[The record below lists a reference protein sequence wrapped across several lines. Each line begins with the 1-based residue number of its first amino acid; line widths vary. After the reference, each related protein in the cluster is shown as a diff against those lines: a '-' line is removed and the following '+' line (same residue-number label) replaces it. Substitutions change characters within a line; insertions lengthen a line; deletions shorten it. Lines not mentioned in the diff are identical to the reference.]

1 MFPRI
6 ALYTGALFCVL
17 IFAQASASAQCQPTV
32 DCNQN
37 GVADQCDIDLGTSD
51 DCNGNLIPD
60 ECDLEL
66 ATSEDCN
73 LDGIPDECSPGTA
86 DLVGIGLAF
95 GGGFGSAVDSTADF
109 AVVGAPDDD
118 LLGTNTGSA
127 NIFKRTGTRWAEE
140 MKIFGVA
147 ATLEDRFGAAVA
159 IESDLAAIGAPGK
172 LQGRGA
178 VFLYRRV
185 GNGWW
190 NYEGTLTA
198 FDAPLGAAFGS
209 AIAIENET
217 IFVGAPGTLNGLG
230 SGSVYVFT
238 HESGMWLQD
247 QKLESDQLTDGDMLG
262 CSIAVHGGTVA
273 IGAPGHESG
282 GVTNSGSVLIF
293 EESAGIYTE
302 SLMLSAETPSPFAT
316 FGYSLDVNHDH
327 LLVGAPGENV
337 DSGAAYLHNRLAS
350 MWINQQKIE
359 PEDIDESGLFG
370 ADVGL
375 DVKTAVIS
383 APAAGSDQGQVVIY
397 RKSGLDWI
405 KEAPLSPVSDRIA
418 GDFYGSSLSCQLPFL
433 IVGSSGDSS
442 GKSIWIS
449 VYNDC
454 NENLEDDICDVTQ
467 GIEADCNM
475 NLIPDACEIAD
486 GTKQDCDGN
495 GVPDECQISS
505 GELLDCNMNGV
516 PDGCDVT
523 SGFSLDCNQD
533 QIPDECQVD
542 ADPLLPTISNMPNPF
557 NVSTDLNE
565 CGAVVT
571 WDEPIA
577 TDNCGIASLETT
589 HPSGSFFSTGL
600 TIVTYTATDVSGNTR
615 AAMFTVVVTDDEL
628 PTLTG
633 FQNVVSVDSS
643 EGICELAVNWPAPSP
658 VDNCGIFSMTSTHQP
673 GDIFPVGTT
682 TVTYTL
688 TDTNG
693 NVSAINL
700 DVVVVD
706 TVAPEISGMPAD
718 IDLLTEPGICTRLVE
733 WVEPEASDDCNVASF
748 TSNIASGTVFE
759 LGTTTVTYTV
769 IDGWGNVVSSSFNV
783 TIRDEEL
790 PVFAAAPADI
800 VSGNDPGECHA
811 QISWAPATVQDNC
824 GVNSVVSSHQPGD
837 IFPLGDTEVTITATD
852 DNGNVNL
859 HQFTVSIL
867 DTEAPLISNIPEDF
881 VLNNDPAQCSAV
893 VNWQLPGISDNC
905 GISVFSG
912 TANSG
917 DAFPIGTTVVEYTL
931 VDNSGNQTNANFS
944 ITVTDTE
951 MPILLG
957 LPQDISVFND
967 PGQCGA
973 NVTWEVPTPWD
984 NCELVDFDGSHE
996 PGAFFPKGTTEVTYL
1011 VMDGMGQVTTGSFDV
1026 SVDDDEAPQI
1036 SGMPADRTI
1045 SADAGLCSA
1054 IHSWTVPVPS
1064 DNCEVVSFIATHE
1077 PGEAF
1082 PVGVTQVSYTVI
1094 DSMGMTTTDQFSIT
1108 VVDNENP
1115 QIIRIPSD
1123 MTVVVEE
1130 GDCTI
1135 PVSWI
1140 APDSQD
1146 NCAIDT
1152 FSLSHASGSEFPV
1165 GLTTVEINT
1174 ADIHGNTSA
1183 ASFTVT
1189 VLDQETPVILNLPAD
1204 ISLTSDGDAC
1214 GTTVTWIEPQGA
1226 DNCSVSDLSSDQ
1238 VNGEFYPVGITVVT
1252 YSILDASG
1260 NSDEASF
1267 AIEITDTT
1275 APAFVEIP
1283 QGIQMSTDPGQCGA
1297 IVSWNPVTAD
1307 DNCEVDTISGS
1318 HSSGMFFNTGIT
1330 TVDYLVTD
1338 IHGNQTSHSFDVEI
1352 LDQEQPQIIGI
1363 DENIVMTN
1371 DGGQCGANVSWVQP
1385 EATDNCLVDSLTHSI
1400 PSGAFFSVGT
1410 TQVSYLAVDN
1420 SGNETVKS
1428 FSVTVEDNEK
1438 PAFVAIPELVSGT
1451 TTEGTCDGIVN
1462 WDEVTGSDNCL
1473 VDSITL
1479 THASGDVFPLGDTTV
1494 TATITDIHGNMHTS
1508 DFTVRIEDDELPQ
1521 LLGTPTDQFKIN
1533 DPGEC
1538 GAIVDWII
1546 PGTSDNCQVQILEGT
1561 HVPGSFFERGTTV
1574 VSYTVTDASG
1584 NSYMESFEV
1593 NIVDLETPEIL
1604 GTPADIVAV
1613 ADTGSCGTNI
1623 SWIEPT
1629 STDNCSVQALISS
1642 HNPGDFFITGTTVV
1656 SYTSQDPTGNITT
1669 TQFNVTILDEEFPT
1683 FGTFPESVTVSNDAD
1698 QCGASVSWI
1707 EPQMLDNCSIGSSG
1721 SDHQSGDFFPIG
1733 TTVVTYEIADPSGN
1747 TISDSFSIT
1756 VEDTQA
1762 PDFLT
1767 FVSSTV
1773 LENDPGECGA
1783 VHTWGV
1789 PEVFENCP
1797 ELEVVSSHNPGDFFN
1812 TGLTVVSYTATD
1824 GAGLVSQLMFTVI
1837 VLDTENPQIAGMP
1850 ADITQATDLDSC
1862 GAIVDWAAPQ
1872 ASDNCDVLSFTS
1884 DHAPGDF
1891 FPKGTTTVTY
1901 SVLDTA
1907 GLLVTESFNV
1917 TILDQQLPSITAM
1930 PQSVTINSQNGLCG
1944 SMHAWDLPQSSDN
1957 CPDHV
1962 FSGSHQPGDF
1972 FEVGSTTVAYTAID
1986 SSGNVSSADFVV
1998 TVVDNENPEI
2008 VGAPQDMVIIADEG
2022 VCSMLVMWDAPTFED
2037 NCGIDTFAISRESG
2051 SEFLLGDTLVEITTT
2066 DIHGNS
2072 SAASFTVTILDQEL
2086 PQVVDLP
2093 ADMSVENDLDSCG
2106 AVVSWIEPT
2115 SSDNCEV
2122 TSLTGNQING
2132 GTYPIGITVVEYTVV
2147 DSSGNTNLASFQIEV
2162 LDTQLPELFA
2172 MPADITQATDLDS
2185 CGAIVDWAAPQA
2197 SDNCDVLGFTS
2208 DHAPGDFF
2216 PKGTTTVTYSVLDT
2230 AGLLVTES
2238 FNVTILD
2245 QQLPSITAMPQSV
2258 TINSQNGLCGSMHAW
2273 DLPQSSDNCPDHVFS
2288 GSHQPGDFFE
2298 VGSTTVAY
2306 TAIDSSGNVSS
2317 ADFVVTV
2324 VDNENPEIV
2333 GAPQDMVIIA
2343 DEGVC
2348 SMLVMWDAPT
2358 FEDNCGIDTFAISR
2372 ESGSEFLLGDT
2383 LVEITTTDIHGNSS
2397 AASFT
2402 VTILDQELPQVVDL
2416 PADMSVENDLDSCG
2430 AVVSW
2435 IEPTSSD
2442 NCEVTSLTGNQIN
2455 GGTYPIGIT
2464 VVEYTVV
2471 DSSGNTNLAS
2481 FQIEVLDTQ
2490 LPELFA
2496 MPDSVLQVNDA
2507 GACGAVIGWDLPQT
2521 SDNCPDQILT
2531 STHNPGDFF
2540 SVGETTVSYT
2550 VTDASGN
2557 TRSLSFDIQIVDLEI
2572 PVVVDGPQDIL
2583 VEAEQ
2588 GLCGSTISW
2597 IEPTAI
2603 DNCEVFDLKPSNYP
2617 GEFFAVGTTL
2627 VSYTAIDT
2635 TGNIA
2640 VHEFNVTV
2648 EDTQAPIIDGLTGDI
2663 SVNTDFNQCDAIV
2676 TWTEPTIS
2684 DNCTVVSVNVD
2695 ISSGTAFPIGTT
2707 TVTYTVIDSAGLE
2720 TVQSFDVTVS
2730 DNQIPTFEN
2739 IPGNV
2744 VLSVEPG
2751 TCQSLHHWIEP
2762 TITDNCPGLTVTASH
2777 QPGDSFPV
2785 GLTIV
2790 SYQAADAHGQSRQ
2803 IMFTVVVQDDEN
2815 PVLAGIP
2822 EDVILENDLDQCGA
2836 VHQWVEPT
2844 ASDNCATVGFNTTH
2858 PSGSFFDL
2866 GTTEVV
2872 YSVSDPS
2879 GNMVSASF
2887 NVTVVDLQ
2895 LPEFVTVPETVSLNT
2910 DPGVCGA
2917 AHYWDVPNVYDNCE
2931 EINLASSH
2939 QPGHVFP
2946 IGTTVVTYTAQD
2958 PTGNVVST
2966 DFSVTVSDFED
2977 PDFEGI
2983 PGTITVNTEPGLCD
2997 AAVDWVA
3004 PIAVDNCE
3012 VQSHSSSHQPGDRFE
3027 LGQTSV
3033 ILSATDIYGND
3044 FTTSFLVIV
3053 EDHELPVISGMPE
3066 SVTIPSI
3073 QGFCGASHLWDSPTA
3088 SDNCDTLAPTADY
3101 LSGHFFPVG
3110 STTVTYSVT
3119 DESGNSTEDSFIVT
3133 VEDVEAPVFTAIST
3147 DYTVSADADQCGTAV
3162 IWPDAEASDNC
3173 GVDSITYD
3181 RTNGLFL
3188 ELGDH
3193 PVNVTVTDIH
3203 GLQTTQQ
3210 FVITVVDDT
3219 APVIHDLPADIQLTA
3234 TEGQCGAV
3242 ATWIEPTSTDNCP
3255 GRLLANNI
3263 PSGSFFLVGQTTVS
3277 YVSTDASG
3285 NTTTESFTVTVED
3298 DQLPTLAGIPD
3309 DIVVSNDQG
3318 ICGAQVSWTPPA
3330 ALDNCGIETHV
3341 SSYNPGDLFNLGTTT
3356 VEIVATDYSGNSVT
3370 GTFLVTVEDTEA
3382 PGIANLPENMTVE
3395 SEVGMCGA
3403 NVSWVEPFTVDNCA
3417 TGTLVSDIANGAYLN
3432 VGLHQV
3438 TYTAT
3443 DLHGNVT
3450 TDSFSIE
3457 VVDAETP
3464 IILSAPSS
3472 VEIQVQDGLCGSI
3485 YSWFEIQATDNCAI
3499 DSITNSHESGSFFP
3513 KGTTLVQQTVSDAA
3527 GNSVS
3532 HEFEVTVVDHEAPQ
3546 FSSSISG
3553 LSLQS
3558 VSGACGTSAS
3568 WTEPEISDNCE
3579 IASLTKSHEPGDFFE
3594 VGETLVTYTLV
3605 DGSGNETSIDFLVS
3619 VEDVEAPVISGLQS
3633 SVSVSTDPGFCG
3645 ATVYWDAPVITDN
3658 CLVDNILSTHQPG
3671 DFFPVG
3677 NTVVTYSVSD
3687 NSELVTTVEFLIT
3700 VTDNETPQINNIPS
3714 IDLIE
3719 TEPGLCGAVVAWS
3732 SPSVTD
3738 NCQVTSLTSD
3748 IQNGTFLEIGQHT
3761 IVFTALDIHGNEST
3775 AGFTVTI
3782 IDGEAPTITDL
3793 PTVVEGVTTSDSCM
3807 GSVNWAEPLISDNCG
3822 EFALETSHQSGDSFN
3837 LGITTVTYT
3846 ATDLQGNTQSA
3857 SFEVHIADVHGPE
3870 ISGLPLEISSD
3881 TDPDSCL
3888 AIVDWAEAS
3897 VLDHC
3902 GDFNLEKTH
3911 EPGTAFP
3918 VGTTEVVYTATD
3930 LAGNVTQVSF
3940 PVTVTDVQA
3949 PLITLIPEDQTI
3961 LANEDECTMIANW
3974 PAPTATDN
3982 CGVASIV
3989 TSHNSGD
3996 LYPVGVNT
4004 VEILVTDVHGNT
4016 TTASFQINVI
4026 DSIDPILTGVP
4037 ADITTVSDPTIC
4049 GAEITWVEPNVIEN
4063 CALLKLE
4070 SDYAPG
4076 TIFPVGL
4083 TVVNYVAV
4091 DLSGNSTSAS
4101 FTVTVID
4108 DEAPTIEIPVPVIV
4122 DAPEGSCEVF
4132 VEVPLLEVYD
4142 RCGVSQITNSFNGTA
4157 DASGI
4162 YPRGETLILWSVSD
4176 ESGNIS
4182 TITGVVS
4189 VQVSGPDCNANGVP
4203 DVCDIA
4209 EDISTDCNQDGIPD
4223 ECQADCDDD
4232 GILDVC
4238 EITQGLVLD
4247 CDLDGVPDDCQIAS
4261 GIAADC
4267 DGDGLIDSCEILTG
4281 SGLDCD
4287 NSGVLDSCEIA
4298 QGTVAD
4304 CNNNGQP
4311 DLCDIALG
4319 VESDCNNDGIADAC
4333 QIASGSEVDCNADG
4347 VIDTCELANGSA
4359 SDCNGNGTLDVCD
4372 LATGNADDCN
4382 QNSIPDSC
4390 DIASGIAF
4398 DCNANGQLDIC
4409 DIEQG
4414 LADDCDTNNVPDA
4427 CDVASGATPDCNSN
4441 GIPDSCDLSSGA
4453 SEDCNGTGIPDSCEV
4468 ASGATPDCNGNG
4480 VPDSCDLANGTA
4492 DCDNNNVP
4500 DSCQIAS
4507 GESPDCNG
4515 NGVPDACDISSG
4527 AALDCN
4533 TNGVPDSCE
4542 VANGQ
4547 AADCNSNGIP
4557 DSCDIAS
4564 GVESDCNSSG
4574 VPDSCEVTS
4583 GTALDCNDN
4592 GIPDSCDI
4600 ASGNWQDCD
4609 ADGNLDSCE
4618 ILVGTE
4624 QDCNGTGIPD
4634 ACEILS
4640 GAADDCD
4647 GNQIPDSC
4655 DLVTGVLSDCDQNG
4669 TPDTC
4674 DILAGGVEDCDGNQV
4689 PDSCDLLTGTLEDC
4703 NQNAV
4708 PDSCEIA
4715 AGDTEDCDGN
4725 GIPDSCDIAA
4735 GLLLDANLDGIPD
4748 QCQLNFLR
4756 GDGNDDGIVNIAD
4769 GIFLLQSLFADGADS
4784 TCNDAADANDDSS
4797 IDVSDVISIL
4807 GYQFNGTNPPPAP
4820 YPNCGVDPAGGV
4832 SLGCE
4837 AYTSCP

>member
-159 IESDLAAIGAPGK
+159 IEGDLAAIGAPGK

-1812 TGLTVVSYTATD
+1812 TGLTVVSYIATD

-2022 VCSMLVMWDAPTFED
+2022 VCIMLVMWDAPTFED

-2197 SDNCDVLGFTS
+2197 SDNCDVLSFTS

-2348 SMLVMWDAPT
+2348 IMLVMWDAPT

-2640 VHEFNVTV
+2640 VHVFNVTV

-2684 DNCTVVSVNVD
+2684 DNCTVVSANVD

-3403 NVSWVEPFTVDNCA
+3403 NVSWVEPFTVDNCV

>member
-159 IESDLAAIGAPGK
+159 IEGDLAAIGAPGK

-2172 MPADITQATDLDS
+2172 MP
-2185 CGAIVDWAAPQA
+2185 
-2197 SDNCDVLGFTS
+2197 
-2208 DHAPGDFF
+2208 
-2216 PKGTTTVTYSVLDT
+2216 
-2230 AGLLVTES
+2230 
-2238 FNVTILD
+2238 
-2245 QQLPSITAMPQSV
+2245 
-2258 TINSQNGLCGSMHAW
+2258 
-2273 DLPQSSDNCPDHVFS
+2273 
-2288 GSHQPGDFFE
+2288 
-2298 VGSTTVAY
+2298 
-2306 TAIDSSGNVSS
+2306 
-2317 ADFVVTV
+2317 
-2324 VDNENPEIV
+2324 
-2333 GAPQDMVIIA
+2333 
-2343 DEGVC
+2343 
-2348 SMLVMWDAPT
+2348 
-2358 FEDNCGIDTFAISR
+2358 
-2372 ESGSEFLLGDT
+2372 
-2383 LVEITTTDIHGNSS
+2383 
-2397 AASFT
+2397 
-2402 VTILDQELPQVVDL
+2402 
-2416 PADMSVENDLDSCG
+2416 
-2430 AVVSW
+2430 
-2435 IEPTSSD
+2435 
-2442 NCEVTSLTGNQIN
+2442 
-2455 GGTYPIGIT
+2455 
-2464 VVEYTVV
+2464 
-2471 DSSGNTNLAS
+2471 
-2481 FQIEVLDTQ
+2481 
-2490 LPELFA
+2490 
-2496 MPDSVLQVNDA
+2496 DSVLQVNDA

-2744 VLSVEPG
+2744 VLSVEQG

-3110 STTVTYSVT
+3110 STTVIYSVT
-3119 DESGNSTEDSFIVT
+3119 DESGNYTEDSFIVT

>member
-6 ALYTGALFCVL
+6 ALYTGVLFCVL
-17 IFAQASASAQCQPTV
+17 IFAQANASAQCTPTV

-86 DLVGIGLAF
+86 ELVGIGLAF
-95 GGGFGSAVDSTADF
+95 GGGFGSAVDSTADY

-140 MKIFGVA
+140 MKIFGVS

-159 IESDLAAIGAPGK
+159 IEGDLAAIGAPGK

-230 SGSVYVFT
+230 SGSVYIFT
-238 HESGMWLQD
+238 NENSMWLQD
-247 QKLESDQLTDGDMLG
+247 QKLESDELTDGDMLG

-273 IGAPGHESG
+273 IGAPGHEAG
-282 GVTNSGSVLIF
+282 GVTNAGSVLIF

-302 SLMLSAETPSPFAT
+302 SLMITAETPSPFAT

-337 DSGAAYLHNRLAS
+337 DGGAAYMHNRLAS
-350 MWINQQKIE
+350 MWINQQRIE
-359 PEDIDESGLFG
+359 PADADESGLFG

-383 APAAGSDQGQVVIY
+383 APAAGNDQGQVVIY
-397 RKSGLDWI
+397 RKSGLDWLR
-405 KEAPLSPVSDRIA
+405 EDPLSPLSDRLA
-418 GDFYGSSLSCQLPFL
+418 GEYYGSSLSCQLPFL
-433 IVGSSGDSS
+433 IVGSSGENT
-442 GKSIWIS
+442 GNSIWIS

-467 GIEADCNM
+467 GLEADCNM
-475 NLIPDACEIAD
+475 NLIPDNCEISD

-495 GVPDECQISS
+495 GVPDECQIAS
-505 GELLDCNMNGV
+505 GELIDCNMNGV

-533 QIPDECQVD
+533 LIPDECQVD
-542 ADPLLPTISNMPNPF
+542 ADPLLPTIANMPSPF
-557 NVSTDLNE
+557 NVSTDPGD

-589 HPSGSFFSTGL
+589 HPSGSVFPTGL
-600 TIVTYTATDVSGNTR
+600 TIVTYTATDVSGNIRT
-615 AAMFTVVVTDDEL
+615 AMFTVVVTDDEL

-633 FQNVVSVDSS
+633 FQNVVSVDTS
-643 EGICELAVNWPAPSP
+643 EGICELAVNWPAPTP
-658 VDNCGIFSMTSTHQP
+658 VDNCGIFSVTSTHQP

-682 TVTYTL
+682 PVTYTL
-688 TDTNG
+688 TDSNG
-693 NVSAINL
+693 NVSSINL

-706 TVAPEISGMPAD
+706 TVDPVITGMPAD

-733 WVEPEASDDCNVASF
+733 WAEPESSDDCSVASF
-748 TSNIASGTVFE
+748 SSDVASGTVFD

-769 IDGWGNVVSSSFNV
+769 TDGWGNVVSSSFNV

-790 PVFAAAPADI
+790 PVFTSAPADI
-800 VSGNDPGECHA
+800 VAGNDPGECHA
-811 QISWAPATVQDNC
+811 QISWAPAAVQDNC
-824 GVNSVVSSHQPGD
+824 GVGAVISSHQPGD

-852 DNGNVNL
+852 DNGNVNH

-867 DTEAPLISNIPEDF
+867 DTEAPLISNVPEDYF
-881 VLNNDPAQCSAV
+881 LDNDPAQCTAV

-931 VDNSGNQTNANFS
+931 IDNAGNQTNASFS
-944 ITVTDTE
+944 ITVNDTE

-967 PGQCGA
+967 LGQCGA
-973 NVTWEVPTPWD
+973 NVSWDVPTPWD

-996 PGAFFPKGTTEVTYL
+996 SGAFFPKGTTEVTYL
-1011 VMDGMGQVTTGSFDV
+1011 VMDGMGQVTTGSFNV

-1045 SADAGLCSA
+1045 PADAGLCSA
-1054 IHSWTVPVPS
+1054 VHSWTIPVPS
-1064 DNCEVVSFIATHE
+1064 DNCEVVSFTATHE
-1077 PGEAF
+1077 PGETF
-1082 PVGVTQVSYTVI
+1082 PVGVTQVSYTVT

-1115 QIIRIPSD
+1115 QIIRIPAD
-1123 MTVVVEE
+1123 MTLVVGE
-1130 GDCTI
+1130 GECTT

-1152 FSLSHASGSEFPV
+1152 FSISHASGSDFPV
-1165 GLTTVEINT
+1165 GMTTVEINT

-1183 ASFTVT
+1183 ASFNVT

-1204 ISLTSDGDAC
+1204 ISVNSDGDAC
-1214 GTTVTWIEPQGA
+1214 GTTVTWVEPQGA

-1238 VNGEFYPVGITVVT
+1238 INGEFYPVGTTVVT

-1267 AIEITDTT
+1267 SIEVTDST
-1275 APAFVEIP
+1275 APVFTDIP

-1297 IVSWNPVTAD
+1297 VVSWNPVTAA
-1307 DNCEVDTISGS
+1307 DNCAVDTISGS
-1318 HSSGMFFNTGIT
+1318 HSSGMTFETGIT
-1330 TVDYLVTD
+1330 TVEYLATD
-1338 IHGNQTSHSFDVEI
+1338 IHGNQTIHTFDVEI

-1363 DENIVMTN
+1363 DENIVVVN

-1385 EATDNCLVDSLTHSI
+1385 EATDNCTVDSLTHSI

-1420 SGNETVKS
+1420 SGNETIKS
-1428 FSVTVEDNEK
+1428 FSVTVEDNEN
-1438 PAFVAIPELVSGT
+1438 PSFVEIPTLVTGT
-1451 TTEGTCDGIVN
+1451 TTEGTCDGLGV
-1462 WDEVTGSDNCL
+1462 WDEVTGADNCL
-1473 VDSITL
+1473 VDSIIL

-1494 TATITDIHGNMHTS
+1494 TATITDIHGNVHSS

-1521 LLGTPTDQFKIN
+1521 LIGTPADQFKIN
-1533 DPGEC
+1533 DPSEC
-1538 GAIVDWII
+1538 GAVVDWTI
-1546 PGTSDNCQVQILEGT
+1546 PGTSDNCQVQTFEGT
-1561 HVPGSFFERGTTV
+1561 HVPGSFFERGITV
-1574 VSYTVTDASG
+1574 VSYTVTDTSG

-1593 NIVDLETPEIL
+1593 NVVDLETPEIL
-1604 GTPADIVAV
+1604 GTPTDIVAV
-1613 ADTGSCGTNI
+1613 ADSGSCGTNI

-1629 STDNCSVQALISS
+1629 SDDNCSVQALISS

-1656 SYTSQDPTGNITT
+1656 SYTAQDPTGNIST

-1683 FGTFPESVTVSNDAD
+1683 FGSFPDSVTVSNDVD

-1707 EPQMLDNCSIGSSG
+1707 EPLMLDNCSIGING

-1733 TTVVTYEIADPSGN
+1733 TTVVTYEIADASGN
-1747 TISDSFSIT
+1747 TISDSFSVT

-1767 FVSSTV
+1767 FISSSV
-1773 LENDPGECGA
+1773 LDTDPGECGA
-1783 VHTWGV
+1783 IHTWGI
-1789 PEVFENCP
+1789 PEVLENCP
-1797 ELEVVSSHNPGDFFN
+1797 GLEVTSSHNPGDVFS
-1812 TGLTVVSYTATD
+1812 TGLTVVNYTATD
-1824 GAGLVSQLMFTVI
+1824 AAGHVSTLMFTVI
-1837 VLDTENPQIAGMP
+1837 VQDTESPQIMGMP
-1850 ADITQATDLDSC
+1850 ANITQTTDLDEC
-1862 GAIVDWAAPQ
+1862 GAVVDWVAPQ
-1872 ASDNCDVLSFTS
+1872 SSDNCAVLSFTS

-1891 FPKGTTTVTY
+1891 FPKGTTTVSYT
-1901 SVLDTA
+1901 VVDTA
-1907 GLLVTESFNV
+1907 GLTVTESFDV
-1917 TILDQQLPSITAM
+1917 TILDEQAATITAM

-1962 FSGSHQPGDF
+1962 FTGSHQPGDLF
-1972 FEVGSTTVAYTAID
+1972 AVGSTTVAYTAID
-1986 SSGNVSSADFVV
+1986 SSGNVSSAEFVV

-2008 VGAPQDMVIIADEG
+2008 VGAPEDLIVIADEG
-2022 VCSMLVMWDAPTFED
+2022 VCSMPVTWDAPTFED
-2037 NCGIDTFAISRESG
+2037 NCGIDTSAISRESG

-2072 SAASFTVTILDQEL
+2072 AATSFTVTILDQEL
-2086 PQVVDLP
+2086 PQVVNLP
-2093 ADMSVENDLDSCG
+2093 ADITVENDLDSCG

-2122 TSLTGNQING
+2122 TSLNGNQING
-2132 GTYPIGITVVEYTVV
+2132 
-2147 DSSGNTNLASFQIEV
+2147 
-2162 LDTQLPELFA
+2162 
-2172 MPADITQATDLDS
+2172 
-2185 CGAIVDWAAPQA
+2185 
-2197 SDNCDVLGFTS
+2197 
-2208 DHAPGDFF
+2208 
-2216 PKGTTTVTYSVLDT
+2216 
-2230 AGLLVTES
+2230 
-2238 FNVTILD
+2238 
-2245 QQLPSITAMPQSV
+2245 
-2258 TINSQNGLCGSMHAW
+2258 
-2273 DLPQSSDNCPDHVFS
+2273 
-2288 GSHQPGDFFE
+2288 
-2298 VGSTTVAY
+2298 
-2306 TAIDSSGNVSS
+2306 
-2317 ADFVVTV
+2317 
-2324 VDNENPEIV
+2324 
-2333 GAPQDMVIIA
+2333 
-2343 DEGVC
+2343 
-2348 SMLVMWDAPT
+2348 
-2358 FEDNCGIDTFAISR
+2358 DTF
-2372 ESGSEFLLGDT
+2372 
-2383 LVEITTTDIHGNSS
+2383 
-2397 AASFT
+2397 
-2402 VTILDQELPQVVDL
+2402 
-2416 PADMSVENDLDSCG
+2416 
-2430 AVVSW
+2430 
-2435 IEPTSSD
+2435 
-2442 NCEVTSLTGNQIN
+2442 
-2455 GGTYPIGIT
+2455 PIGIT

-2507 GACGAVIGWDLPQT
+2507 GECGAVIGWDLPQT
-2521 SDNCPDQILT
+2521 SDNCPDQVLT

-2540 SVGETTVSYT
+2540 AVGLTTVSYT

-2557 TRSLSFDIQIVDLEI
+2557 SRSLSFEIQIVDLEI
-2572 PVVVDGPQDIL
+2572 PVVVNGPQDIV

-2597 IEPTAI
+2597 VEPTAT
-2603 DNCEVFDLKPSNYP
+2603 DNCSVFDIKPSNYP
-2617 GEFFAVGTTL
+2617 GEFFAVGSTL

-2640 VHEFNVTV
+2640 VHEFTVTV

-2663 SVNTDFNQCDAIV
+2663 LVNTDFNQCDAIV

-2684 DNCTVVSVNVD
+2684 DNCTVVSANVD
-2695 ISSGTAFPIGTT
+2695 IASGTAFPIGTT
-2707 TVTYTVIDSAGLE
+2707 TVSYTVIDSAGLE

-2730 DNQIPTFEN
+2730 DNQMPTIEN

-2762 TITDNCPGLTVTASH
+2762 TITDNCPGLTVSASH

-2790 SYQAADAHGQSRQ
+2790 SYQAADAHGQTRQ
-2803 IMFTVVVQDDEN
+2803 VMFTVVVQDDED

-2822 EDVILENDLDQCGA
+2822 EDVILENDPDQCGA
-2836 VHQWVEPT
+2836 VHQWIEPT
-2844 ASDNCATVGFNTTH
+2844 STDNCATVGFNTTH
-2858 PSGSFFDL
+2858 PSGSFFSL
-2866 GTTEVV
+2866 GTTEVI

-2879 GNMVSASF
+2879 GNQVSASF

-2895 LPEFVTVPETVSLNT
+2895 LPEFLTVPETVSLNT

-2917 AHYWDVPNVYDNCE
+2917 AHHWDLPNVYDNCE

-2939 QPGHVFP
+2939 QPGDVFP

-2958 PTGNVVST
+2958 PTGNVVSA

-2983 PGTITVNTEPGLCD
+2983 PGTITVHTEEGLCD
-2997 AAVDWVA
+2997 AAVEWIA
-3004 PIAVDNCE
+3004 PVAVDNCE
-3012 VQSHSSSHQPGDRFE
+3012 VQSHSSSHQPGDRFA
-3027 LGQTSV
+3027 LGQTAV
-3033 ILSATDIYGND
+3033 VLSATDIYGNA

-3053 EDHELPVISGMPE
+3053 EDHEAAVISGMPE
-3066 SVTIPSI
+3066 SVTISSIPS
-3073 QGFCGASHLWDSPTA
+3073 FCGASHEWISPTA
-3088 SDNCDTLAPTADY
+3088 SDNCDTLTPTADY

-3119 DESGNSTEDSFIVT
+3119 DNSGNSTEESFTVT
-3133 VEDVEAPVFTAIST
+3133 VEDVEAPAFTAIST
-3147 DYTVSADADQCGTAV
+3147 DYTVSAEADQCGATV

-3219 APVIHDLPADIQLTA
+3219 APMIHDLPANIQLIA

-3242 ATWIEPTSTDNCP
+3242 ATWTEPTATDNCP

-3263 PSGSFFLVGQTTVS
+3263 PSGSFFLVGETTVS

-3285 NTTTESFTVTVED
+3285 NTTTETFTVTVVD

-3309 DIVVSNDQG
+3309 DIVVSNDPG
-3318 ICGAQVSWTPPA
+3318 VCGAQVSWTQPA
-3330 ALDNCGIETHV
+3330 ALDNCGIDTHV
-3341 SSYNPGDLFNLGTTT
+3341 SSLNPGDLFNLGTTT
-3356 VEIVATDYSGNSVT
+3356 VEITATDYSGNSVS
-3370 GTFLVTVEDTEA
+3370 GSFMVTVEDTEA
-3382 PGIANLPENMTVE
+3382 PAIVNLPENMTVE
-3395 SEVGMCGA
+3395 SEFGLCGA
-3403 NVSWVEPFTVDNCA
+3403 NVNWIEPFTVDNCE

-3432 VGLHQV
+3432 VGLHEV
-3438 TYTAT
+3438 SYTST
-3443 DLHGNVT
+3443 DAHGNVT
-3450 TDSFSIE
+3450 VESFLIE

-3464 IILSAPSS
+3464 VILSAPSS

-3485 YSWFEIQATDNCAI
+3485 YSWSDVQATDNCGI
-3499 DSITNSHESGSFFP
+3499 DSITSTNESGSFFP
-3513 KGTTLVQQTVSDAA
+3513 KGTTLVQQIISDAA

-3532 HEFEVTVVDHEAPQ
+3532 HEFEVTVVDHESPQ

-3553 LSLQS
+3553 ISLQS
-3558 VSGACGTSAS
+3558 LNGACGANAE
-3568 WTEPEISDNCE
+3568 WAEPEVSDNCE
-3579 IASLTKSHEPGDFFE
+3579 IVSLTKSHEPGAFFE
-3594 VGETLVTYTLV
+3594 VGDTLVTYTLL
-3605 DGSGNETSIDFLVS
+3605 DSSGNESSIDFIVS
-3619 VEDVEAPVISGLQS
+3619 VEDIEAPVISGLQNTLT
-3633 SVSVSTDPGFCG
+3633 VVTDPGFCG
-3645 ATVYWDAPVITDN
+3645 AIVHWDAPVITDN

-3671 DFFPVG
+3671 EFFPVG

-3687 NSELVTTVEFLIT
+3687 NSELVSSFEFLVT
-3700 VTDNETPQINNIPS
+3700 VVDNETPQISNVPS

-3719 TEPGLCGAVVAWS
+3719 TDPGQCGATVSWS

-3738 NCQVTSLTSD
+3738 NCQVTGLTSD
-3748 IQNGTFLEIGQHT
+3748 IQNGTFLEVGQHT

-3782 IDGEAPTITDL
+3782 VDGEAPSITDL
-3793 PTVVEGVTTSDSCM
+3793 PTLVDGVTSSDSCF
-3807 GSVNWAEPLISDNCG
+3807 GTVTWDEPLISDNCG
-3822 EFALETSHQSGDSFN
+3822 EFSVERSHQSGDLFS
-3837 LGITTVTYT
+3837 LGTTTVTYT
-3846 ATDLQGNTQSA
+3846 ATDLQGNSHSA
-3857 SFEVHIADVHGPE
+3857 NFEVRISDIHGPE

-3888 AIVDWAEAS
+3888 ALLSWTEPTIIE
-3897 VLDHC
+3897 HC
-3902 GDFNLEKTH
+3902 GDFTLQKSH
-3911 EPGTAFP
+3911 QPGTAFP
-3918 VGTTEVVYTATD
+3918 VGTTEVIYTATD
-3930 LAGNVTQVSF
+3930 LSGNVTQVSF
-3940 PVTVTDVQA
+3940 PVHVNDIQA
-3949 PLITLIPEDQTI
+3949 PEITLIPEDQTI
-3961 LANEDECTMIANW
+3961 LANEDECSMVANW
-3974 PAPTATDN
+3974 PSPTAIDN
-3982 CGVASIV
+3982 CGVASIF
-3989 TSHNSGD
+3989 TSHHNSGD
-3996 LYPVGVNT
+3996 LYPVGVT
-4004 VEILVTDVHGNT
+4004 TIEIIATDIHGNVS
-4016 TTASFQINVI
+4016 TASFQINVI
-4026 DSIDPILTGVP
+4026 DTIDPILTGMP

-4049 GAEITWVEPNVIEN
+4049 GAEITWVEPSVIEN
-4063 CALLKLE
+4063 CNLLQVE
-4070 SDYAPG
+4070 SNYEPG
-4076 TIFPVGL
+4076 TVFPVGI
-4083 TVVNYVAV
+4083 TVVNYVAT
-4091 DLSGNSTSAS
+4091 DISGNSVSAS
-4101 FTVTVID
+4101 FNVTVID
-4108 DEAPTIEIPVPVIV
+4108 DEAPTIEIPVPVII
-4122 DAPEGSCEVF
+4122 DAPEGSCEVY
-4132 VEVPLLEVYD
+4132 VEVPQLEVFD

-4157 DASGI
+4157 DASGV

-4176 ESGNIS
+4176 ESGNTS

-4189 VQVSGPDCNANGVP
+4189 VQVSGPDCNANGTP

-4209 EDISTDCNQDGIPD
+4209 EDISVDCNLDGVPD
-4223 ECQADCDDD
+4223 ECQADCDAD

-4238 EITQGLVLD
+4238 EIAQGLVLD
-4247 CDLDGVPDDCQIAS
+4247 CDSDGVPDECQIAS
-4261 GIAADC
+4261 GIASDC

-4281 SGLDCD
+4281 SGIDCD
-4287 NSGVLDSCEIA
+4287 NSGVLDSCEIL

-4311 DLCDIALG
+4311 DLCDIDLG
-4319 VESDCNNDGIADAC
+4319 VESDCNGDGIADAC
-4333 QIASGSEVDCNADG
+4333 QIASGSEVDCNGDS
-4347 VIDTCELANGSA
+4347 VIDSCELTNGTA

-4372 LATGNADDCN
+4372 LATGNATDCN
-4382 QNSIPDSC
+4382 QNAIPDSC

-4398 DCNANGQLDIC
+4398 DCNANGQLDTC

-4414 LADDCDTNNVPDA
+4414 LADDCNTNNVPDA
-4427 CDVASGATPDCNSN
+4427 CDVATGATPDCNSN

-4453 SEDCNGTGIPDSCEV
+4453 ADDCNGSGIPDSCEV
-4468 ASGATPDCNGNG
+4468 ASGATPDCNGNAI
-4480 VPDSCDLANGTA
+4480 PDSCDLANGTA
-4492 DCDNNNVP
+4492 DCDGNNVP
-4500 DSCQIAS
+4500 DSCQVAS

-4527 AALDCN
+4527 VALDCN
-4533 TNGVPDSCE
+4533 DNGVPDSCE

-4547 AADCNSNGIP
+4547 VADCNSNGIP
-4557 DSCDIAS
+4557 DSCDITS

-4600 ASGNWQDCD
+4600 SSGNWQDCD

-4640 GAADDCD
+4640 GSANDCD

-4655 DLVTGVLSDCDQNG
+4655 DLVTGVLADCDQNG
-4669 TPDTC
+4669 TPDSC
-4674 DILAGGVEDCDGNQV
+4674 DILAGGVDDCNGNLV
-4689 PDSCDLLTGTLEDC
+4689 PDSCDLLTGTLQDC

-4708 PDSCEIA
+4708 PDFCEIA
-4715 AGDTEDCDGN
+4715 AGDTDDCDAN

-4735 GLLLDANLDGIPD
+4735 GILLDANLDGIPD

-4784 TCNDAADANDDSS
+4784 TCNDAADANDDGSV
-4797 IDVSDVISIL
+4797 DVSDVISIL

-4832 SLGCE
+4832 NLGCE
-4837 AYTSCP
+4837 AYNSCP

>member
-6 ALYTGALFCVL
+6 ALYTGVLFCVL

-127 NIFKRTGTRWAEE
+127 NIFKRTGTRWTEE

-147 ATLEDRFGAAVA
+147 ATLEDHFGAAVA
-159 IESDLAAIGAPGK
+159 IEGDLAAIGAPGK

-350 MWINQQKIE
+350 MWINQQRIE
-359 PEDIDESGLFG
+359 PEDADESGLFG

-405 KEAPLSPVSDRIA
+405 KEAPLSPISDRIA

-454 NENLEDDICDVTQ
+454 NANLEDDICDVTQ

-615 AAMFTVVVTDDEL
+615 TAMFTVVVTDDQL

-643 EGICELAVNWPAPSP
+643 EGVCELAVNWPAPSP
-658 VDNCGIFSMTSTHQP
+658 VDNCGIFSVTSTHQP

-706 TVAPEISGMPAD
+706 TVAPVISGMPTD
-718 IDLLTEPGICTRLVE
+718 IDLLTETGICTRLVE
-733 WVEPEASDDCNVASF
+733 WIEPEASDDCSVTSF

-824 GVNSVVSSHQPGD
+824 GVSSVISSHQPGD

-867 DTEAPLISNIPEDF
+867 DTEAPLISNIPADF
-881 VLNNDPAQCSAV
+881 VLDNDPAQCTAV

-944 ITVTDTE
+944 ITVIDTE

-973 NVTWEVPTPWD
+973 NVTWDVPTPWD

-1011 VMDGMGQVTTGSFDV
+1011 VIDGMGQVTTGTFDI

-1064 DNCEVVSFIATHE
+1064 DNCEVVSFTATHE

-1082 PVGVTQVSYTVI
+1082 PVGVTQVSYTVT

-1165 GLTTVEINT
+1165 GMTTVEINT

-1226 DNCSVSDLSSDQ
+1226 DNCSVSDLTSDQ

-1283 QGIQMSTDPGQCGA
+1283 QGIQMSSDPGQCGA

-1363 DENIVMTN
+1363 DENIVVTN
-1371 DGGQCGANVSWVQP
+1371 DGGQCGANVSWIQP

-1410 TQVSYLAVDN
+1410 TQVAYLAVDN
-1420 SGNETVKS
+1420 SGNETIKS

-1438 PAFVAIPELVSGT
+1438 PAFVAIPDLVSGT
-1451 TTEGTCDGIVN
+1451 TTEGACDGIVN

-1546 PGTSDNCQVQILEGT
+1546 PGTSDNCQVQSLEGT

-1656 SYTSQDPTGNITT
+1656 SYTSQDPTGNIST

-1707 EPQMLDNCSIGSSG
+1707 EPLMLDNCSIGTYG

-1812 TGLTVVSYTATD
+1812 TGLTVVNYTATD

-1837 VLDTENPQIAGMP
+1837 VQDTENPQIAGMP

-1862 GAIVDWAAPQ
+1862 GAIVDWIAPQ
-1872 ASDNCDVLSFTS
+1872 ASDNCAVLSFTS

-1891 FPKGTTTVTY
+1891 FPKGTTTVAYT
-1901 SVLDTA
+1901 VVDTA
-1907 GLLVTESFNV
+1907 GLIVTESFNV
-1917 TILDQQLPSITAM
+1917 TVLDQQLPSITAM

-1972 FEVGSTTVAYTAID
+1972 FDVGSTTVAYTAID

-2022 VCSMLVMWDAPTFED
+2022 VCSMPVMWDAPAFED

-2072 SAASFTVTILDQEL
+2072 SATSFTVTILDQEL

-2093 ADMSVENDLDSCG
+2093 AD
-2106 AVVSWIEPT
+2106 I
-2115 SSDNCEV
+2115 
-2122 TSLTGNQING
+2122 
-2132 GTYPIGITVVEYTVV
+2132 
-2147 DSSGNTNLASFQIEV
+2147 
-2162 LDTQLPELFA
+2162 
-2172 MPADITQATDLDS
+2172 
-2185 CGAIVDWAAPQA
+2185 
-2197 SDNCDVLGFTS
+2197 
-2208 DHAPGDFF
+2208 
-2216 PKGTTTVTYSVLDT
+2216 
-2230 AGLLVTES
+2230 
-2238 FNVTILD
+2238 
-2245 QQLPSITAMPQSV
+2245 
-2258 TINSQNGLCGSMHAW
+2258 
-2273 DLPQSSDNCPDHVFS
+2273 
-2288 GSHQPGDFFE
+2288 
-2298 VGSTTVAY
+2298 
-2306 TAIDSSGNVSS
+2306 
-2317 ADFVVTV
+2317 
-2324 VDNENPEIV
+2324 
-2333 GAPQDMVIIA
+2333 
-2343 DEGVC
+2343 
-2348 SMLVMWDAPT
+2348 
-2358 FEDNCGIDTFAISR
+2358 
-2372 ESGSEFLLGDT
+2372 
-2383 LVEITTTDIHGNSS
+2383 
-2397 AASFT
+2397 
-2402 VTILDQELPQVVDL
+2402 
-2416 PADMSVENDLDSCG
+2416 SVENDLDSCG

-2597 IEPTAI
+2597 VEPTAM
-2603 DNCEVFDLKPSNYP
+2603 DNCAVHDLKPSNYP

-2676 TWTEPTIS
+2676 SWTEPTIS
-2684 DNCTVVSVNVD
+2684 DNCTVVSANVD

-2836 VHQWVEPT
+2836 VHQWIEPT

-2917 AHYWDVPNVYDNCE
+2917 AHYWDLPNVYDNCE

-2983 PGTITVNTEPGLCD
+2983 PGTITINTEPGLCD

-3044 FTTSFLVIV
+3044 FTTSFMVIV
-3053 EDHELPVISGMPE
+3053 EDHELPVISGTPE

-3073 QGFCGASHLWDSPTA
+3073 QGFCGASHTWDSPIA
-3088 SDNCDTLAPTADY
+3088 SDNCDTLTPTADY

-3110 STTVTYSVT
+3110 STTVTYSVI

-3162 IWPDAEASDNC
+3162 IWTDAEASDNC

-3370 GTFLVTVEDTEA
+3370 GSFLVTVEDTEA
-3382 PGIANLPENMTVE
+3382 PGIANLPENMIVD
-3395 SEVGMCGA
+3395 SELGLCGA

-3457 VVDAETP
+3457 VVDVETP

-3485 YSWFEIQATDNCAI
+3485 YSWSEIQANDNCAI

-3513 KGTTLVQQTVSDAA
+3513 KGTTLVQQIVSDAA

-3532 HEFEVTVVDHEAPQ
+3532 HEFEVTVVDHEVPQ

-3558 VSGACGTSAS
+3558 ASGSCGTSAS

-3633 SVSVSTDPGFCG
+3633 AVSVSTDPGFCG

-3658 CLVDNILSTHQPG
+3658 CLIDNILSTHQPG

-3687 NSELVTTVEFLIT
+3687 NSELVTTFEFLIT
-3700 VTDNETPQINNIPS
+3700 VTDNEMPQINNIPS

-3822 EFALETSHQSGDSFN
+3822 EFAVETSHQSGDSFS

-3846 ATDLQGNTQSA
+3846 AIDLQGNTQSA
-3857 SFEVHIADVHGPE
+3857 SFEVHITDVHGPE
-3870 ISGLPLEISSD
+3870 ISGLPTQISSD

-3888 AIVDWAEAS
+3888 ALISWTEPSIIDQ
-3897 VLDHC
+3897 C
-3902 GDFNLEKTH
+3902 GDFTLEKSH
-3911 EPGTAFP
+3911 QPGSGFP
-3918 VGTTEVVYTATD
+3918 VGTTEVIYTATD
-3930 LAGNVTQVSF
+3930 LAGNVTQVGF
-3940 PVTVTDVQA
+3940 PVHVTDNQA
-3949 PLITLIPEDQTI
+3949 PEITLIPEDQTI
-3961 LANEDECTMIANW
+3961 MANEDECSMVANW
-3974 PAPTATDN
+3974 PAPTAIDN
-3982 CGVASIV
+3982 CGIDSIV
-3989 TSHNSGD
+3989 TSHNSGE
-3996 LYPVGVNT
+3996 LYAVGVNT
-4004 VEILVTDVHGNT
+4004 VEILVTDIHGNV

-4026 DSIDPILTGVP
+4026 DSIDPILTGIP

-4049 GAEITWVEPNVIEN
+4049 GAEITWVEPVVIEN
-4063 CALLKLE
+4063 CNLLQVE
-4070 SDYAPG
+4070 SNYQPG
-4076 TIFPVGL
+4076 TVFPVGM
-4083 TVVNYVAV
+4083 TVVNYVAT
-4091 DLSGNSTSAS
+4091 DISGNSTSAS

-4176 ESGNIS
+4176 ESGNTA

-4189 VQVSGPDCNANGVP
+4189 VQVSGPDCNANGIP

-4223 ECQADCDDD
+4223 ECQPDCDDD

-4287 NSGVLDSCEIA
+4287 NSGVLDACEIA

-4359 SDCNGNGTLDVCD
+4359 SDCNGNGTLDECD

-4453 SEDCNGTGIPDSCEV
+4453 AEDCNGSGIPDSCEV

-4492 DCDNNNVP
+4492 DCDSNNVP

-4527 AALDCN
+4527 TALDCN

-4557 DSCDIAS
+4557 DSCDITS

-4715 AGDTEDCDGN
+4715 AGETEDCDGN

>member
-159 IESDLAAIGAPGK
+159 IEGDLAAIGAPGK

-1812 TGLTVVSYTATD
+1812 TGLTVVSYIATD

-2022 VCSMLVMWDAPTFED
+2022 VC
-2037 NCGIDTFAISRESG
+2037 I
-2051 SEFLLGDTLVEITTT
+2051 
-2066 DIHGNS
+2066 
-2072 SAASFTVTILDQEL
+2072 
-2086 PQVVDLP
+2086 
-2093 ADMSVENDLDSCG
+2093 
-2106 AVVSWIEPT
+2106 
-2115 SSDNCEV
+2115 
-2122 TSLTGNQING
+2122 
-2132 GTYPIGITVVEYTVV
+2132 
-2147 DSSGNTNLASFQIEV
+2147 
-2162 LDTQLPELFA
+2162 
-2172 MPADITQATDLDS
+2172 
-2185 CGAIVDWAAPQA
+2185 
-2197 SDNCDVLGFTS
+2197 
-2208 DHAPGDFF
+2208 
-2216 PKGTTTVTYSVLDT
+2216 
-2230 AGLLVTES
+2230 
-2238 FNVTILD
+2238 
-2245 QQLPSITAMPQSV
+2245 
-2258 TINSQNGLCGSMHAW
+2258 
-2273 DLPQSSDNCPDHVFS
+2273 
-2288 GSHQPGDFFE
+2288 
-2298 VGSTTVAY
+2298 
-2306 TAIDSSGNVSS
+2306 
-2317 ADFVVTV
+2317 
-2324 VDNENPEIV
+2324 
-2333 GAPQDMVIIA
+2333 
-2343 DEGVC
+2343 
-2348 SMLVMWDAPT
+2348 MLVMWDAPT

-2640 VHEFNVTV
+2640 VHVFNVTV

-2684 DNCTVVSVNVD
+2684 DNCTVVSANVD

-4797 IDVSDVISIL
+4797 IDVSDVIGIL
-4807 GYQFNGTNPPPAP
+4807 GYQFSGTNPPPAP